1 MFNKETMRRFWTKV
15 DSRGDCW
22 LWTGGQRGNG
32 YGCFKVNGKVLSAHR
47 VSWVIKHGEIPT
59 GKLILHKC
67 NNRSCVNPKHLY
79 VGTHKD
85 NVADAIR
92 AGTHYFAKKSYFNT
106 NSARKGTEN
115 GSSKL
120 DNIKVR
126 DIRMLRKEGMG
137 CRELGRL
144 YSVDHSIISEVVNHK
159 IWKHV
164 T

>member
-1 MFNKETMRRFWTKV
+1 MFNKGTMRRFWAKI
-15 DSRGDCW
+15 DSSGDCW

-47 VSWVIKHGEIPT
+47 ASWAIEHGEVPT
-59 GKLILHKC
+59 DKLVLHKC

-79 VGTHKD
+79 IGTHKD

-92 AGTHYFAKKSYFNT
+92 EGTHYQLKATDIRQGKN
-106 NSARKGTEN
+106 KGVKN

-126 DIRMLRKEGMG
+126 DIRRLRKEGLG

-144 YSVDHSIISEVVNHK
+144 YTVDHSIISEVVNHK